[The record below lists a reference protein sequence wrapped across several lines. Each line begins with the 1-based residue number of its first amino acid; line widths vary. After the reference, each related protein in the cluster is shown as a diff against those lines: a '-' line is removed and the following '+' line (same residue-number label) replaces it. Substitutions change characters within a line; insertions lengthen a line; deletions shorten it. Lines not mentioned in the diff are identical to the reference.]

1 MAKKFSIWGLHKI
14 PPLLTCV
21 HGNPLSIIPTL
32 PTTLEK
38 WSYDWTKWQIL
49 FRVQKGWYLFP
60 RRKITFL
67 NVENW
72 ICHLPRLI
80 GAQMRDWKEKPAKIS
95 NRNMVFISLVLQ
107 GTDTKCFQSSDLSS
121 VLFILS
127 FEILFYFLP
136 RGQALLISINM
147 LAQIGLWTSHSVF
160 VSQGTNSPITQF
172 EPIC

>member
-127 FEILFYFLP
+127 FQI
-136 RGQALLISINM
+136 LLIFPSAVKLYSLQLTYWLKLGYWRISTLRYKYAM
-147 LAQIGLWTSHSVF
+147 GR
-160 VSQGTNSPITQF
+160 P
-172 EPIC
+172 